1 MSVPGEF
8 ITEVLVLEGSRVVWL
23 ALVSMWCWKGV
34 CAEGESTGSETTLCW
49 SSVERGSEAPN
60 TEGGVTMSFAEA
72 ERSVRD
78 VGDW

>member
-1 MSVPGEF
+1 M
-8 ITEVLVLEGSRVVWL
+8 
-23 ALVSMWCWKGV
+23 
-34 CAEGESTGSETTLCW
+34 CAEGESTGSETTLCC
-49 SSVERGSEAPN
+49 SSVERGSETPN